1 MVRPPGIGGSTT
13 GTPQDPYTRGLQ
25 DRVEAIR
32 SDDEW
37 REANEDR
44 GLIYRGI
51 VRFSCYSEND
61 K

>member
-1 MVRPPGIGGSTT
+1 MT

-44 GLIYRGI
+44 GLIHRGI
-51 VRFSCYSEND
+51 VRLFCYSEND